1 MKQLTLILL
10 FLTSLYATNIS
21 DYINKQNCDQIVDKQ
36 IYTVCY
42 DYKLKSALFVAYT
55 IDGNLV
61 NKENIKK
68 RPSFYT
74 EKNLKKQ
81 HRATNSDYKG
91 SGYDKGHLAFHSAF
105 DYNEKTLAKT
115 YSLINIVAMSPSVN
129 RYQYIKAER
138 LSKQVA
144 TKLGYVN
151 VIDGVIYNII
161 PKRIGKNQIAVPSGY
176 WKMLY
181 NDDKKYKKC
190 FYYKNNLNAKG
201 KGNKL
206 KIHLVDCSSLK

>member
-1 MKQLTLILL
+1 MKQLTLFFL

-42 DYKLKSALFVAYT
+42 DYKMKSALFVAYT

-68 RPSFYT
+68 RPGFYT
-74 EKNLKKQ
+74 EKNLKKKY
-81 HRATNSDYKG
+81 RVTNKDYKG

-105 DYNEKTLAKT
+105 DYDKKILSKT
-115 YSLINIVAMSPSVN
+115 YSLVNIVAMSPQVN
-129 RYQYIKAER
+129 RHHWKKAER
-138 LSKQVA
+138 LSKQIA
-144 TKLGYVN
+144 PKLGYVN
-151 VIDGVIYNII
+151 VIDGVIYNSN
-161 PKRIGKNQIAVPSGY
+161 PKRIGSNKIAVPSGY

-181 NDDKKYKKC
+181 NDDKNYKKC
-190 FYYKNNLNAKG
+190 FYFKNDLNAVSKG
-201 KGNKL
+201 DKL
-206 KIHLVDCSSLK
+206 KSHLIDCGELY